1 MTIRASCKTCDSR
14 NRAEI
19 EASRAAGASFATLA
33 RNYGGAEA
41 TIRRHF
47 RLGHARPRPTPAPA
61 PVARRAPVSAPAPAP
76 ARYVGAPTRGSVP
89 LARVE
94 EAAALLGVPV
104 AELAWCVSEHMAFD
118 VATPTE
124 PEEERL
130 YELFD
135 AAEES
140 PDYAGAVRV
149 SVTGL
154 VRIVA

>member
-1 MTIRASCKTCDSR
+1 MATRASCKTCDSR

-47 RLGHARPRPTPAPA
+47 RLGHARPKARPA
-61 PVARRAPVSAPAPAP
+61 PVAAPVSAPAPAP

-104 AELAWCVSEHMAFD
+104 AELAWCISEHAAFD
-118 VATPTE
+118 IVTPTDD
-124 PEEERL
+124 EEERL
-130 YELFD
+130 YGLFD
-135 AAEES
+135 EAEES
-140 PDYAGAVRV
+140 PDYAEAVRV
-149 SVTGL
+149 SVSGL
-154 VRIVA
+154 ARIPA

>member
-1 MTIRASCKTCDSR
+1 MGRPGACNVCCRPDRKALDDAH
-14 NRAEI
+14 AEGTPTR
-19 EASRAAGASFATLA
+19 SLA
-33 RNYGGAEA
+33 RDFNVAESSL
-41 TIRRHF
+41 RKHF
-47 RLGHARPRPTPAPA
+47 KHARPKARPAPA
-61 PVARRAPVSAPAPAP
+61 PVARPAAVTAP

-94 EAAALLGVPV
+94 EAAALLGVPA
-104 AELAWCVSEHMAFD
+104 AELTWCVSEHMAFD

-140 PDYAGAVRV
+140 PDYAEAVRV
-149 SVTGL
+149 SVSGL